1 MKTYHLINT
10 KLNGLSK
17 RVFFIVFIILSFHL
31 TPKAQERKLV
41 YDVIRKG
48 NVIGTINFVE
58 QIKDKKRFLLFQ
70 SDVKTKYIFS
80 YADYCEEAAT
90 YEDGVMVYSSF
101 YQKQNGSDK
110 AYKKTI
116 ASGNN
121 YTLTDDGTSK
131 MLRCNPIRYNMLLL
145 YCLIPENV
153 TQVYSDKYQRM
164 LDLKKIDEYQYRL
177 SLPDGNYNYYTYS
190 NSICSKVVVERTFF
204 TINFVL
210 RNKQ

>member
-1 MKTYHLINT
+1 MKQYSNFRK
-10 KLNGLSK
+10 KLNAYAKNCLMP
-17 RVFFIVFIILSFHL
+17 FFAFFLLFING
-31 TPKAQERKLV
+31 KAQERKLV

-58 QIKDKKRFLLFQ
+58 QIKDKKRLLLFQ
-70 SDVKTKYIFS
+70 SDVKTRYIFS
-80 YADYCEEAAT
+80 YTDYCEEAAT

-101 YQKQNGSDK
+101 YQRQNGSDK
-110 AYKKTI
+110 AYKKTM

-153 TQVYSDKYQRM
+153 TLVYSDKYQRM
-164 LDLKKIDEYQYRL
+164 LDLKKIDEHQYRL

-190 NSICSKVVVERTFF
+190 NGICSKVVVERTFF

-210 RNKQ
+210 RNEQ